1 MGAVIMHWKNR
12 NNHKELCVYVFNIS
26 SDAEMHTQI
35 TDILAIHVRHRGKT
49 ECRNIGMSEYKFECT
64 LLMI

>member
-1 MGAVIMHWKNR
+1 MGVVIMCWKNR

-35 TDILAIHVRHRGKT
+35 TDILAIHVRHT
-49 ECRNIGMSEYKFECT
+49 ECRNIGISEYKFECT
-64 LLMI
+64 LFMI